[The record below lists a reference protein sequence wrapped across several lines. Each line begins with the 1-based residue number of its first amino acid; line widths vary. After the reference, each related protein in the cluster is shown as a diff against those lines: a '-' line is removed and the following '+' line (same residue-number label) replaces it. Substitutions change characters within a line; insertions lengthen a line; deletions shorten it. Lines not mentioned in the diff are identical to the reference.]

1 MNTATLA
8 RLTDLLLVA
17 LDQPPAEAR
26 RLVHGRGRLLPGLEQ
41 LTVDWLE
48 GVVRVGLFREL
59 PAAEL
64 D

>member
-8 RLTDLLLVA
+8 RLSELLLTA
-17 LDQPPAEAR
+17 LASPPAEAR

-59 PAAEL
+59 P
-64 D
+64 